1 MDKSVFVLDSNS
13 VIYHLNK
20 KLDLAVVLAAYPGC
34 EKHISVITELEALSK
49 PGMTADEE
57 TEAKTFLSTCVVE
70 DISPAVKQAAI
81 SIRRTKKLRLPDAII
96 AATALALNAP
106 ILSNDT
112 GLSNLQWP
120 GYEAKKPI

>member
-1 MDKSVFVLDSNS
+1 MNNSVIVLDSNS
-13 VIYHLNK
+13 VIYQLNK
-20 KLDLAVVLAAYPGC
+20 KLDHTVVLAAYPGC

-57 TEAKTFLSTCVVE
+57 TEAKAFLSTCVIE
-70 DISPAVKQAAI
+70 EISPAIKQAAI
-81 SIRRTKKLRLPDAII
+81 SLRRTKKLRLPDAII

-112 GLSNLQWP
+112 DLSNLQWP
-120 GYEAKKPI
+120 GYEARKPL

>member
-1 MDKSVFVLDSNS
+1 MNKSVIVLDSNS

-57 TEAKTFLSTCVVE
+57 TEAQTFLSTCVVE

-81 SIRRTKKLRLPDAII
+81 SLRRTKKLRLPDAII
-96 AATALALNAP
+96 VNAYGAWHCGSSLACR
-106 ILSNDT
+106 
-112 GLSNLQWP
+112 
-120 GYEAKKPI
+120 

>member
-1 MDKSVFVLDSNS
+1 MNKSVIVLDSNS

-49 PGMTADEE
+49 PGMTIDEE
-57 TEAKTFLSTCVVE
+57 TEAKAFLSTCVVE
-70 DISPAVKQAAI
+70 DINLAVKQAAI
-81 SIRRTKKLRLPDAII
+81 SLRRTKKLRLPDAII

-106 ILSNDT
+106 ILSNDASLT
-112 GLSNLQWP
+112 NLQWP
-120 GYEAKKPI
+120 DYEVRRPL